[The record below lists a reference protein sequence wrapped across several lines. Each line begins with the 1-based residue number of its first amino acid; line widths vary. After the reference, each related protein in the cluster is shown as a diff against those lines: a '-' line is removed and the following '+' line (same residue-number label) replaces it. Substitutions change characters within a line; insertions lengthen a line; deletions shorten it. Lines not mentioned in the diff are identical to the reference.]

1 MFGWPE
7 RMHNADRRGST
18 VLLVEDDEGIAEP
31 LAFGLRDEGFEVH
44 HAATGRGGLRLA
56 RTTHPDVV
64 LLDVMLP
71 DVDGFTVCRTLR
83 KESSVPILMLTA
95 RGQELEKVM
104 GLEVGADDYL
114 VKPFSF
120 RELVS
125 RVRAILR
132 RRALDRGDAP
142 PADRLAAGP
151 VVLERTA
158 RRVWRAGRP
167 VELRP
172 REFDLLRVLMEHAGE
187 ALSREHLLARV
198 WGAEWV
204 GDPRTLDVHIHWL
217 REKLDDPSQ
226 PTLIET
232 VRGHGYRL
240 ATGSRTPADDA

>member
-1 MFGWPE
+1 MD
-7 RMHNADRRGST
+7 NADRHGST
-18 VLLVEDDEGIAEP
+18 VLLVEDDNGIAEP
-31 LAFGLRDEGFEVH
+31 LIFGLRDEGFEVH
-44 HAATGRGGLRLA
+44 HASTGRGGLQLA

-104 GLEVGADDYL
+104 GLEVGADDYV

-132 RRALDRGDAP
+132 RRALDRGEAP

-151 VVLERTA
+151 IVLERTA
-158 RRVWRAGRP
+158 RRVWRDGRA
-167 VELRP
+167 VDLRP
-172 REFDLLRVLMEHAGE
+172 REFDLLRVLLEHAGE
-187 ALSREHLLARV
+187 ALSREDLLTRV

-240 ATGSRTPADDA
+240 AARPRASSDDA

>member
-1 MFGWPE
+1 MDNSGHTPVT
-7 RMHNADRRGST
+7 M
-18 VLLVEDDEGIAEP
+18 LLLIEDDESIAEP
-31 LAFGLRDEGFEVH
+31 LVFGLRGEGFEVQ
-44 HAATGRGGLRLA
+44 HALTGRQGLQLA
-56 RTTHPDVV
+56 RSAHPDIV

-95 RGQELEKVM
+95 RGQELERVM

-125 RVRAILR
+125 RIRAMLR
-132 RRALDRGDAP
+132 RRALDRGEAP
-142 PADRLAAGP
+142 AAERLTVGEIA
-151 VVLERTA
+151 LERMA

-167 VELRP
+167 VDLRP
-172 REFDLLRVLMEHAGE
+172 REFDLLRTLLEHAGE
-187 ALSREHLLARV
+187 ALSREELLTRV
-198 WGAEWV
+198 WGPEWV

-217 REKLDDPSQ
+217 REKLEDDPSR
-226 PTLIET
+226 PRLIET

-240 ATGSRTPADDA
+240 MEPPGPTADAS

>member
-1 MFGWPE
+1 M
-7 RMHNADRRGST
+7 GSGTGPGAT
-18 VLLVEDDEGIAEP
+18 VLVVEDDQGIAEP
-31 LAFGLRDEGFEVH
+31 LIFGLRDEGFEVH
-44 HAATGRGGLRLA
+44 HAATGRAGLQLA
-56 RTTHPDVV
+56 RAVRPDVV

-83 KESSVPILMLTA
+83 KESSVPIVMLTA
-95 RGQELEKVM
+95 RGQELERVM
-104 GLEVGADDYL
+104 GLEVGADDYI

-132 RRALDRGDAP
+132 RRALDRGEAP
-142 PADRLAAGP
+142 PADRVAAGP
-151 VVLERTA
+151 IVLEKTA
-158 RRVWRAGRP
+158 RRVWRDGRA

-172 REFDLLRVLMEHAGE
+172 REFDLLRVLVEHAGHV
-187 ALSREHLLARV
+187 LTREDLLAQV
-198 WGAEWV
+198 WGADWV

-240 ATGSRTPADDA
+240 VDRGRPTGDGP

>member
-1 MFGWPE
+1 MGNGGGA
-7 RMHNADRRGST
+7 RT
-18 VLLVEDDEGIAEP
+18 QVLVIEDDEGIAEP
-31 LAFGLRDEGFEVH
+31 LIFGLRDEGFEVR
-44 HAATGRGGLRLA
+44 HASGGRAGLQLA
-56 RTTHPDVV
+56 RETHPDVV

-104 GLEVGADDYL
+104 GLEVGADDYV

-125 RVRAILR
+125 RLRAILR
-132 RRALDRGDAP
+132 RRALDRGEAP
-142 PADRLAAGP
+142 PADRLSAGP
-151 VVLERTA
+151 IVLERTA
-158 RRVWRAGRP
+158 RRVWRSGRP

-172 REFDLLRVLMEHAGE
+172 REFDLLRVLVEHAGR
-187 ALSREHLLARV
+187 ALTREELLTQV

-217 REKLDDPSQ
+217 REKLDDPAE

-240 ATGSRTPADDA
+240 VDRPPPAPDGP